1 MSVQEKI
8 LSFTGTVCVVDSMLD
23 RLLRIGQ
30 KECLPKGIALGDE
43 NSQLKDAGITTIQE
57 LQRRLATT

>member
-1 MSVQEKI
+1 M
-8 LSFTGTVCVVDSMLD
+8 LSIQCGMWD
-23 RLLRIGQ
+23 RLLRIGP